1 MPDYGTIVTIRNLLN
16 RTSGIRD
23 WHDLTEI
30 QGWGEGVSA
39 YTQDCSV
46 NLIAHQKGLNFQPG
60 SEYSYSNSNFILAA
74 EIVARVSAEGTRD
87 ATVTLLPKGD
97 ALIVTGEN
105 ALWWS
110 VKPIYQDT
118 FDGEDYSSWRI
129 AFLRTAE
136 GDIEAM
142 TLPRSR
148 TRALRC
154 ERLR

>member
-30 QGWGEGVSA
+30 QGWGEG
-39 YTQDCSV
+39 
-46 NLIAHQKGLNFQPG
+46 
-60 SEYSYSNSNFILAA
+60 
-74 EIVARVSAEGTRD
+74 VSAEGTRD

-148 TRALRC
+148 TRALRF